1 LRAAL
6 AILAAVLVTLGA
18 AAPHQHAGAEGSHG
32 CMACVT
38 RAGAEAVSATPDV
51 RPLALPPETVA
62 AAPEQAPAPGFPLGA
77 VSGQS
82 PPRA

>member
-1 LRAAL
+1 
-6 AILAAVLVTLGA
+6 
-18 AAPHQHAGAEGSHG
+18 
-32 CMACVT
+32 MACVT